1 MTWKRTDRGHPIR
14 KSHPAS
20 AAGDPPPPTMAPRW
34 IPHPGRTRDVE
45 SRSAR
50 PRDSEGG
57 APWGVVQRRA
67 CRPRPCTFT
76 LALLTSVAGGCIGG
90 QCYMLRD
97 GPRCG
102 GDPVAT
108 QPVAG
113 RAGVTLAT
121 CLLMVATK
129 RSWVVWAVGASP
141 LRHP

>member
-1 MTWKRTDRGHPIR
+1 M
-14 KSHPAS
+14 
-20 AAGDPPPPTMAPRW
+20 
-34 IPHPGRTRDVE
+34 
-45 SRSAR
+45 
-50 PRDSEGG
+50 
-57 APWGVVQRRA
+57 
-67 CRPRPCTFT
+67 
-76 LALLTSVAGGCIGG
+76 GGCPETGMPTTPMYLHAGPPNIGGGRVHGG